1 MTDSELAQALHDA
14 WHSDREHV
22 ERIVL
27 AAAVIATALER
38 AGMRATLVGGAAIE
52 FHAPSAYA
60 TTDLDFVVEG
70 RNRAAVNDVL
80 TALGMRQQGRHWVRG
95 DLFVEVPSSYLSE
108 ESDTFQIG
116 PFALRVIRKEYVLGD
131 RIIGFR
137 WWRYA
142 GYALQALDMI
152 DAFTSELDEA
162 ALRAHLRKEGAE
174 DTYDL
179 LRRVSVSGARPTLED
194 LDTLWQRE
202 YRGSGG

>member
-1 MTDSELAQALHDA
+1 MTDTELAQALHDA

-38 AGMRATLVGGAAIE
+38 AGMQATLVGGAAIE

-60 TTDLDFVVEG
+60 TADLDFVVEG
-70 RNRAAVNDVL
+70 RNRAAVNEVL

-95 DLFVEVPSSYLSE
+95 DLFVEVPSSLPERAGGHVPDRSVHLARDPQRIRTRG
-108 ESDTFQIG
+108 SHIG
-116 PFALRVIRKEYVLGD
+116 Y
-131 RIIGFR
+131 R

-142 GYALQALDMI
+142 GYGLQALDMI
-152 DAFTSELDEA
+152 DAFSSELDEA

-179 LRRVSVSGARPTLED
+179 LRRVSASGIRPTLEE
-194 LDTLWQRE
+194 LDALWQRE
-202 YRGSGG
+202 YR